1 MDNTLL
7 EKGTQVQDDD
17 FLQNGQSPKPERFL
31 QNVTDEEDTTTTTS
45 SATTFATALEKV
57 FFSEEEREQTQC
69 DVLHFIADYVEE
81 HAVRIY
87 SSDFHFEIVDA
98 AMDSFGLAFDVEQH
112 ETVQSWFEELVDEY
126 FSFGFCP
133 RRSEPTT
140 AAATM
145 TLSNREEAG
154 RQHVLRD
161 ILHDL
166 QNAPQPE
173 QRTRAWYEF
182 RHNVI
187 TASSVGKIF
196 ASDAQ
201 RNSLIY
207 EKCKPLHSL
216 QLSDSSTSTSTN
228 FDSPLHWGQKYEP
241 LSVMIYEHKYRTKV
255 GAFGCIQH
263 PTYTFLAASPDG
275 INVDPAS
282 PRYGRMLEIKNV
294 VNRDITGIPKDEYWM
309 QVQLQ
314 EEVCDLDECDF
325 FETRFREY
333 ADLDTFL
340 DALYETGAPAEKP
353 EYMGVMLL
361 FLDSTCLQH
370 RYEYFPIDVSLDGDT
385 VLIWV
390 NAVQDRL
397 RKDGGWR
404 LFRSIYWYL
413 DEMSCVL
420 VQRNRMWF
428 RAALPHLRE
437 TWSTIE
443 RERLTGYEHR
453 APKSRSKT
461 AEEPADGVEAARNRA
476 ALAQLFAAASVDEL
490 VAAIESD
497 ASVDDLSNVAR
508 A

>member
-17 FLQNGQSPKPERFL
+17 FLQN
-31 QNVTDEEDTTTTTS
+31 VTDEEDATTTTS

-112 ETVQSWFEELVDEY
+112 EIVQSWFEELVDEY

-140 AAATM
+140 ATTM

-161 ILHDL
+161 IIHDL

-207 EKCKPLHSL
+207 EKCKPLHTV
-216 QLSDSSTSTSTN
+216 SDSSLTPSSTN

>member
-17 FLQNGQSPKPERFL
+17 FLQN
-31 QNVTDEEDTTTTTS
+31 VTDEEDATTTTS
-45 SATTFATALEKV
+45 SATTFVTALEKV

-81 HAVRIY
+81 QAVRMY

-112 ETVQSWFEELVDEY
+112 EIVQSWFEELVDEY

-140 AAATM
+140 TTTM
-145 TLSNREEAG
+145 SNREEA
-154 RQHVLRD
+154 LRD
-161 ILHDL
+161 IIHKL

-207 EKCKPLHSL
+207 EKCKPLPNL
-216 QLSDSSTSTSTN
+216 QSSDSSTSTTSSASAN

-263 PTYTFLAASPDG
+263 PTYKFLAASPDG

-294 VNRDITGIPKDEYWM
+294 VNRDITGMPKDEYWM

-333 ADLDTFL
+333 ADLDAFL
-340 DALYETGAPAEKP
+340 DALYETGGAPAEKP
-353 EYMGVMLL
+353 EFMGVMLL

-443 RERLTGYEHR
+443 RERIMGYEHR
-453 APKSRSKT
+453 APKSRSKS
-461 AEEPADGVEAARNRA
+461 AEEPANGGEAARNRA
-476 ALAQLFAAASVDEL
+476 ALAQLFAAASVDDL

-497 ASVDDLSNVAR
+497 ASVDDLLETR
-508 A
+508 